1 MRYHCI
7 TNLSVLAAVPLLSLA
22 TPLSS
27 LWDDMHIK
35 HTWDAVPESWEGLG
49 QPPSGTTIDL
59 YVGLKPEHE
68 NALIDALYEVSSP
81 KHPKYGK
88 HLSKEQVAGLVAPH
102 PNALEL
108 VNSWLGHHGI
118 PASSVSVTHGG
129 GTLMLRGVSVT
140 QANILLGA
148 SYQLYKHVYSSE
160 TIVRTVGYA
169 LPMVLHEH
177 ILTVVPTTTFFPPPR
192 QWQTPQNFSSEA
204 ATWLVK
210 SGELGATLSS
220 RRDPVKH
227 TLSPSFLRSLY
238 RTETYVPA
246 ATDRNAL
253 GIGGFMNDYPNPDDL
268 AMFMNKYR
276 ADALD
281 ATYNVELVN
290 GGQYN
295 PGEPTLEAELDIQVA
310 EGIAYPT
317 PVTFY
322 STGESPSDGP
332 PPPLGKD
339 DRLTAWL
346 KYLLAL
352 RKIPQTI
359 SLSYGPDER
368 LATQEYSGYVC
379 DLFAQLGARGVSVL
393 ASTSDDGVGKPEYC
407 KAPDGSIRFYTYF
420 PATCPYVTAVGGTT
434 DIDPERGA
442 EISGGGFS
450 NYFRRPDFQKDAVPK
465 FLDALGSQYRG
476 FFNPLGRGIPDVA
489 AQIAAFPIF
498 IKGELKFVGGTSGSA
513 PTVAAI
519 FSLLNDYELSKGR
532 DPLGWLNPWLYDSG
546 YEKLWDIT
554 TGSNPG
560 CGTPGFSAIVGW
572 DPVTGLGTPDFPEM
586 QEQRDEMAARAPS
599 NPSGAPTESPTQ
611 S

>member
-7 TNLSVLAAVPLLSLA
+7 TNLSVLAAVPLLGLA

-35 HTWDAVPESWEGLG
+35 HTWDAVPENWESLGL
-49 QPPSGTTIDL
+49 PPSGTTIDL
-59 YVGLKPEHE
+59 YVALKPEHE
-68 NALIDALYEVSSP
+68 NALIDALY
-81 KHPKYGK
+81 GK
-88 HLSKEQVAGLVAPH
+88 HLSKEQVAELVAPH
-102 PNALEL
+102 PNTLEL
-108 VNSWLGHHGI
+108 VNSWLEHHRI
-118 PASSVSVTHGG
+118 PTSSVSMTHGG

-140 QANILLGA
+140 QANTLLGA
-148 SYQLYKHVYSSE
+148 SYRLYKHIYSSE

-192 QWQTPQNFSSEA
+192 QWQTLQNFSSEA
-204 ATWLVK
+204 VTWLVK

-227 TLSPSFLRSLY
+227 TLTPSFLRSLY
-238 RTETYVPA
+238 RTETYEC
-246 ATDRNAL
+246 DRVVGL
-253 GIGGFMNDYPNPDDL
+253 MSDYPNPDDL

-295 PGEPTLEAELDIQVA
+295 PGEPTLEAELDIQFT

-317 PVTFY
+317 PVTYY
-322 STGESPSDGP
+322 STGDSPPGGP
-332 PPPLGKD
+332 PPPLGND
-339 DRLTAWL
+339 DRLTALL
-346 KYLLAL
+346 KYLIAL
-352 RKIPQTI
+352 PKIPQTI
-359 SLSYGPDER
+359 NYSYGQDER
-368 LATQEYSGYVC
+368 LATREYSGYVC
-379 DLFAQLGARGVSVL
+379 NLFAQLGARGVSVL
-393 ASTSDDGVGKPEYC
+393 VSTGDDGVGKPEYC
-407 KAPDGSIRFYTYF
+407 KAPDGSIRFVIDF

-442 EISGGGFS
+442 EMSGGGFS
-450 NYFRRPDFQKDAVPK
+450 NYFRRPDFQRDAVPE
-465 FLDALGSQYRG
+465 FLNTLGSQYRG

-498 IKGELKFVGGTSGSA
+498 IKGELKFVGVQAA
-513 PTVAAI
+513 PRPCVVAAI
-519 FSLLNDYELSKGR
+519 FSLLNDYQLSKGR
-532 DPLGWLNPWLYDSG
+532 DPLGWLNPWLYDNG

-586 QEQRDEMAARAPS
+586 QEQRDEM
-599 NPSGAPTESPTQ
+599 
-611 S
+611 